1 MNDLRSALAKTSTDA
16 LKIQELSIR
25 KDMKEMIHQQFAE
38 SARTTVVNTKFD
50 EMQRKIDLLSDYVN
64 KMQTQSEEFML
75 KGKRE
80 SQKVLLN
87 IDSLS
92 KRISARVLN
101 VDRRNSQLETE
112 SQNGIKL
119 IQIE

>member
-1 MNDLRSALAKTSTDA
+1 
-16 LKIQELSIR
+16 
-25 KDMKEMIHQQFAE
+25 MIHQQFAE

-101 VDRRNSQLETE
+101 VDRRNSQLETG
-112 SQNGIKL
+112 SQYENKL